1 MTLYRHALAAFG
13 LLLLVSI
20 VGFWKSYFSQLG
32 APSLHLTH
40 HAHGLVML
48 AWVVLLIAQAWLI
61 RTRRFAHHRTF
72 GRISFVL
79 APLVVITA
87 VWVNLRFLGQFD
99 LSKPIPPVE
108 LGFHWFGWFLPA
120 AFAIGYGLAIVHR
133 RDAARHARY
142 MASTAL
148 VFLVPGLG
156 RAAGN
161 YLPPLVGWAPSPLQ
175 LMFVPLGV
183 AAVLWLRDSR
193 AGQPTRPFGLVTSLW
208 LVNLAAWA
216 ALPQIAAWQ
225 DFSIWLARLAR

>member
-1 MTLYRHALAAFG
+1 MTRYRHALAAFG

-20 VGFWKSYFSQLG
+20 VGFWRSYFSRFT
-32 APSLHLTH
+32 APDVHITH

-48 AWVVLLIAQAWLI
+48 AWVLLLIAQAWLI
-61 RTRRFAHHRTF
+61 RSGRRRHHRHL

-79 APLVVITA
+79 APLVVATA

-99 LSKPIPPVE
+99 LTKPIPPVE

-148 VFLVPGLG
+148 VFLIPGLG
-156 RAAGN
+156 RATGN
-161 YLPPLVGWAPSPLQ
+161 YLPQLIGWAPSPLQ
-175 LMFVPLGV
+175 LMFVPLGI
-183 AAVLWLRDSR
+183 AAFLWLRDRR
-193 AGQPTRPFGLVTSLW
+193 AGQPTGPFGLVTALW
-208 LVNLAAWA
+208 AVNLAGWA

-225 DFSIWLARLAR
+225 SFSLWVAGLAR

>member
-1 MTLYRHALAAFG
+1 VTRTLHALAAFG

-32 APSLHLTH
+32 APSLQVTH

-61 RTRRFAHHRTF
+61 RARRHSIHRAV
-72 GRISFVL
+72 GRVSFVL
-79 APLVVITA
+79 APLVVVTA
-87 VWVNLRFLGQFD
+87 VWVNLRFMGQFD
-99 LSKPIPPVE
+99 PAQPIPPVE

-175 LMFVPLGV
+175 LMFVPLGI
-183 AAVLWLRDSR
+183 AAFLWLRDRR
-193 AGQPTRPFGLVTSLW
+193 AGQSTRPFGLVTALW
-208 LVNLAAWA
+208 VLNLAGWA
-216 ALPQIAAWQ
+216 MLPQSVAWQ
-225 DFSIWLARLAR
+225 TFSVWIAGLAR